1 VRVTPVRK
9 RVIELLR
16 VSTLAQAGKDR
27 AGIPAQKEAN
37 RQTAIKYDLEIMSTI
52 QISDVSGATVLR
64 SPEMQNLLKLIE
76 SPEVHGV
83 VAKEFSRLMRP
94 ENFADFALLQSFAD
108 TDTVLYLP
116 EGPIDF
122 SSKSGR
128 LFGTLR
134 ASMAGIERTEIL
146 ERIWGAKEEKRR
158 AGKHPQSEIAL
169 PFGVGFERGQDRWYF
184 KPEAEKVRSAFQCF
198 LSGETSYTDVGRKV
212 GIAAFNLRNIL
223 RNPIYTGWRVYTKRR
238 DPSAKAMRVR
248 TDGRQGDR
256 PKILRSDAEIIRVK
270 VLEPLIS
277 EQDFHHVQQI
287 LNLKKENHWRARPDH
302 QRRFTYSGFL
312 RCGICGNLIYTHA
325 HNPRDWYVCKSRTFP
340 ARKLRKEQG
349 LVACTNPYMRRERVE
364 SLLDSIFSQR
374 LTDHDFLE
382 RMATDF
388 AEMSHSTA
396 NKDEHLRLQ
405 RMYKQLLQKRGRVL
419 DAFFENLIDRKQR
432 DEKLKEVD
440 ADVRFCEQKLRDTK
454 TDEYEISA
462 ELLAGALAPFQEWE
476 FLSRK
481 DKRRL
486 LQSLIPEIHIQNYE
500 VTKLAWVVAETHG
513 YEKNHTGKGSSPPR
527 A

>member
-1 VRVTPVRK
+1 MRK
-9 RVIELLR
+9 RVIELIR
-16 VSTLAQAGKDR
+16 VSTESQAGQDR

-37 RQTAIKYDLEIMSTI
+37 RQTAIRYELDIISTI
-52 QISDVSGATVLR
+52 EISDVSGAAVLR
-64 SPEMQNLLKLIE
+64 SPEMQNLLRLIE
-76 SPEVHGV
+76 SAEVHGV

-134 ASMAGIERTEIL
+134 AAMAGLERTEIL

-158 AGKHPQSEIAL
+158 AGKHPQSQITL
-169 PFGVGFERGQDRWYF
+169 PFGVGYERKKDRWYF
-184 KPEAEKVRSAFQCF
+184 KPEAEKVVAAFRYF
-198 LSGETSYTDVGRKV
+198 LAGETSYTEVGRKV
-212 GIAAFNLRNIL
+212 GIAPFNLRNAL

-248 TDGRQGDR
+248 ADGRQGDR
-256 PKILRSDAEIIRVK
+256 PKIQRGTGEIIRVK
-270 VLEPLIS
+270 VLEALIG
-277 EQDFHHVQQI
+277 EPDFLHVQQL
-287 LNLKKENHWRARPDH
+287 LNLKKENHWRVRPDH

-312 RCGICGNLIYTHA
+312 RCGNCGNLIYTHS

-340 ARKLRKEQG
+340 ACKLRKTKG
-349 LVACTNPYMRRERVE
+349 LSACTNPYMRRERVE
-364 SLLDSIFSQR
+364 SLLDSMFSQR
-374 LTDHDFLE
+374 LTDHAFLE
-382 RMATDF
+382 RIATAF
-388 AEMSHSTA
+388 AERSRSTTNRA
-396 NKDEHLRLQ
+396 ECLRLK
-405 RMYKQLLQKRGRVL
+405 RLHKQLVEKRTRVL
-419 DAFFENLIDRKQR
+419 EAYFENLVDRKER
-432 DEKLKEVD
+432 DKRLKEVE
-440 ADVRFCEQKLRDTK
+440 ADIQFCEQKLLEIRTDT
-454 TDEYEISA
+454 YEISA
-462 ELLAGALAPFQEWE
+462 ELLANTLAPFQEWD

-486 LQSLIPEIHIQNYE
+486 LQSLVPEIHIQNYE
-500 VTKLAWVVAETHG
+500 VTKLAWLVPETHR
-513 YEKNHTGKGSSPPR
+513 YEKNHMGMDSSPQP

>member
-1 VRVTPVRK
+1 MRK
-9 RVIELLR
+9 RVIELVR
-16 VSTLAQAGKDR
+16 VSTESQAGKDR

-37 RQTAIKYDLEIMSTI
+37 RQTAIRYDLEIVRTI
-52 QISDVSGATVLR
+52 EISDVSGAAVLR

-76 SPEVHGV
+76 SSEVHGV

-134 ASMAGIERTEIL
+134 AAMAGAEKVEIAERV
-146 ERIWGAKEEKRR
+146 WGAKEEKRR

-169 PFGVGFERGQDRWYF
+169 PFGVGFERGKDRWFF
-184 KPEAEKVRSAFQCF
+184 KPEAEKVRAAFRFF
-198 LSGETSYTDVGRKV
+198 LSGETSYTEVGRKV
-212 GIAAFNLRNIL
+212 GIAPFNLRNIL

-248 TDGRQGDR
+248 ADGRQGDR
-256 PKILRSDAEIIRVK
+256 PKIQRSNSEIIRVK
-270 VLEPLIS
+270 VLDPLID
-277 EQDFHHVQQI
+277 EQDFHRVQQI
-287 LNLKKENHWRARPDH
+287 LNLKKENHWRVRPDH

-340 ARKLRKEQG
+340 ARSLRLARG
-349 LVACTNPYMRRERVE
+349 LPPCTNPYMRRERVE

-382 RMATDF
+382 RIATDF
-388 AEMSHSTA
+388 AEMSHSTE

-405 RMYKQLLQKRGRVL
+405 RMCKQLLEKRARVL

-440 ADVRFCEQKLRDTK
+440 VDLRFCEQKLRDTG

-462 ELLAGALAPFQEWE
+462 ESLAIALAPFQEWE
-476 FLSRK
+476 FLPRK

-500 VTKLAWVVAETHG
+500 VTKLAWLAAETHG
-513 YEKNHTGKGSSPPR
+513 YEKNHTGTDSWPR
-527 A
+527 PA